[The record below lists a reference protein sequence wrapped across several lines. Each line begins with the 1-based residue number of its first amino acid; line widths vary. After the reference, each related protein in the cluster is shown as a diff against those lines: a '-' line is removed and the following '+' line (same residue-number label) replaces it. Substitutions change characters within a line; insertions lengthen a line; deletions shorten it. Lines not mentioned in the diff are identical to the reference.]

1 MTRIVN
7 NEVCG
12 IKGCDKPG
20 KKIIYFSLGF
30 SANFCTECA
39 DDLAT
44 RTLGIVEVNNR
55 DKNEK

>member
-30 SANFCTECA
+30 SANFCKECA
-39 DDLAT
+39 NDLTAKDF
-44 RTLGIVEVNNR
+44 GIEEVNII
-55 DKNEK
+55 D